1 MNKTVAFLI
10 PKEIFYK
17 KTFKSRGFFMGFKL
31 GEGRFNAFKFAPPT
45 YESRGFSQSVKCVN
59 FDRVIFFTVEEI

>member
-1 MNKTVAFLI
+1 MNKKVALLI

-45 YESRGFSQSVKCVN
+45 YESRGLSQKVKYV
-59 FDRVIFFTVEEI
+59 